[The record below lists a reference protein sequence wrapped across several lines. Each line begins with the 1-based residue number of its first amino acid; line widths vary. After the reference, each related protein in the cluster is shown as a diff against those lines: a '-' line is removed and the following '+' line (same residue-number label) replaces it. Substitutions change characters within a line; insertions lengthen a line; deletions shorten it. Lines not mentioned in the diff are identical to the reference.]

1 MHHCFQ
7 CVEGVVHPIS
17 IWRWPWWYFQNP
29 HKCSGVSEVEII
41 APNELQKVPCA
52 CGVIQNLF
60 LPITRVCIA
69 ISVSRSSEVLCELSL
84 ECLSVQC
91 ALAFHVSVF
100 KEEEH
105 KSISYSTSLIGVLM
119 YLLNSWGHA
128 DICDCLKPILN
139 IVLHSQASMAVSV
152 FQLCRPAT
160 GKLHTTLCIK
170 YNYNAGMTRTSLHS
184 LGSLWPV
191 QVVSFSVTSPNT
203 CIFHSFCSLVCLLG
217 AASPGILQPCSRQRC
232 TSSYCVVFY
241 PC

>member
-1 MHHCFQ
+1 MNSRRCHVH
-7 CVEGVVHPIS
+7 VVSSKI
-17 IWRWPWWYFQNP
+17 YFYP
-29 HKCSGVSEVEII
+29 SPES
-41 APNELQKVPCA
+41 ALP
-52 CGVIQNLF
+52 F
-60 LPITRVCIA
+60 LWV
-69 ISVSRSSEVLCELSL
+69 EVLRSCVNYPLNVFLCSVLSPFMS
-84 ECLSVQC
+84 LSSKKKSTK
-91 ALAFHVSVF
+91 AFPTF
-100 KEEEH
+100 
-105 KSISYSTSLIGVLM
+105 STSLIGVLM
-119 YLLNSWGHA
+119 YLPNSWGHA

-170 YNYNAGMTRTSLHS
+170 YNYNAGMARTSLHS

-217 AASPGILQPCSRQRC
+217 AAFPGILQPCSRQRR

-241 PC
+241 PG